1 MTDIKSLRE
10 QQARIATNARAK
22 FNEIS
27 GSTDEARAAE
37 IEREFDGMM
46 SDHDKVG
53 QRIERLQKLEE
64 AEARANAGDAR
75 RPRGENVEA
84 RGADE
89 GLKVEYREVF
99 AKAICGP
106 LDDLSAEERA
116 VLRRGATE
124 LRTQTAGTN
133 SAGGF
138 TVPTELMAQ
147 IEVAMKAHGPMWDA
161 NVITEIRTTSG
172 NPMRMPFVDD
182 TAKVAIA
189 HTEGGAVTDDG
200 GEDATFSQR
209 SLDAFSFD
217 TEWVKWS
224 WELDMDS
231 IFSMEALLGGL
242 LGERLGRTANTQ
254 LTTGTGSSAPN
265 GIVTASTA
273 GKTAASATAITA
285 DEIIDLL
292 HSVDPAYRTS
302 PKAAFMFNDATLA
315 AIRKLKDGDGNYLW
329 QMGNVIQGQ
338 PGSLLGYRYY
348 VNQAMDSIAAAKKVV
363 LFGDLG
369 KYMVR
374 KVGSPITFVA
384 RERFAPDYGILGLIR
399 FDGETANTGAIK
411 HLITAAS

>member
-22 FNEIS
+22 FNEIN

-75 RPRGENVEA
+75 RPRGDNVEA
-84 RGADE
+84 RGQDE

-106 LDDLSAEERA
+106 LDDMSAEERA
-116 VLRRGATE
+116 VLRRGTSE
-124 LRTQTAGTN
+124 LRAQTAGTN

-182 TAKVAIA
+182 TAKVAVA

-315 AIRKLKDGDGNYLW
+315 TIRKLKDGDGNYLW
-329 QMGNVIQGQ
+329 QMGNVVQGQ

-399 FDGETANTGAIK
+399 FDGEAANTGAIK

>member
-53 QRIERLQKLEE
+53 LRIERLQKLEE

-84 RGADE
+84 RGQDE

-182 TAKVAIA
+182 TAKVAVA

-209 SLDAFSFD
+209 SLDAFSYD

-231 IFSMEALLGGL
+231 IFSMEALLGSL

-315 AIRKLKDGDGNYLW
+315 SIRKLKDGDGNYLW

-374 KVGSPITFVA
+374 KVGNPITFVA

-399 FDGETANTGAIK
+399 FDGEAANTGAIK
-411 HLITAAS
+411 HLITAAI

>member
-53 QRIERLQKLEE
+53 LRIERLQKLEE

-84 RGADE
+84 RGQDE

-182 TAKVAIA
+182 TAKVAVA

-209 SLDAFSFD
+209 SLDAFSYD

-231 IFSMEALLGGL
+231 IFSMEALLGSL

-254 LTTGTGSSAPN
+254 LTTGTGSSVPQRHRDCLDRRQDRCLGN
-265 GIVTASTA
+265 GHH
-273 GKTAASATAITA
+273 G
-285 DEIIDLL
+285 
-292 HSVDPAYRTS
+292 
-302 PKAAFMFNDATLA
+302 
-315 AIRKLKDGDGNYLW
+315 
-329 QMGNVIQGQ
+329 
-338 PGSLLGYRYY
+338 
-348 VNQAMDSIAAAKKVV
+348 
-363 LFGDLG
+363 
-369 KYMVR
+369 
-374 KVGSPITFVA
+374 
-384 RERFAPDYGILGLIR
+384 
-399 FDGETANTGAIK
+399 
-411 HLITAAS
+411 

>member
-182 TAKVAIA
+182 TAKVAAA
-189 HTEGGAVTDDG
+189 HTEGATITDDAS
-200 GEDATFSQR
+200 EDATFSQR

-315 AIRKLKDGDGNYLW
+315 TIRKLKDGDGNYLW

-399 FDGETANTGAIK
+399 FDGEAANTGAIK